1 MAVRFDKPLV
11 CAGVVAGNRRRP
23 LTTVARQCYTV
34 GMTIEPQIPTARNSN
49 IELKARL
56 ASLGEAREIAQR
68 LATERLP
75 DQHQVDT
82 YFHCNQG
89 RLKLREI
96 NGERGEL
103 IWYDRPDQTEPKASR
118 YCLVPVDDPAAVK
131 QSLVAA
137 LGVRHV
143 VDKHREIHLYHNVR
157 IHLDR
162 VADLGDFLEFE
173 AVLGPDVS
181 ADKGSS
187 QVQYLREQFGI
198 ADDDLET
205 GSYADIAAQRLV
217 TAG

>member
-1 MAVRFDKPLV
+1 
-11 CAGVVAGNRRRP
+11 
-23 LTTVARQCYTV
+23 
-34 GMTIEPQIPTARNSN
+34 MTSDPDIPTAPSSN

-56 ASLGEAREIAQR
+56 ASLDDARETAQR

-82 YFHCNQG
+82 YFRCNQG

-96 NGERGEL
+96 NGERAEL

-118 YCLVPVDDPAAVK
+118 YCLVPVEDPAAVK

-137 LGVRHV
+137 LGVRQV

-173 AVLGPDVS
+173 AVLGPDVN
-181 ADKGSS
+181 ADKGHS
-187 QVQYLREQFGI
+187 QVRHLREQFGI
-198 ADDDLET
+198 ADDDLKT
-205 GSYADIAAQRLV
+205 GSYADIAAERLALAEQADDNSG
-217 TAG
+217 TP